1 MSAERKA
8 RWRRE
13 MDWLLSVTDH
23 IVEFVPSRQTSEDGA
38 TIEIMITQQRG
49 DLQMNIPAL
58 RKLDAMLIGSLDDF
72 EDQTMFSYVSRDAD
86 ESEKGNARRDGD
98 KWWLPTV
105 RVPLGGLSESSRRW
119 IQLRKDSATQVHK
132 AAMAIN
138 AQVLMEME
146 VPEAYVES
154 LPKNGRESLGDT
166 IYKSITDDVFDPQE
180 FLGRMDLST
189 EHKILD
195 LKNRIEASVVIW
207 KRKMQDKESKP
218 SWASAVS
225 LEKRELFEE
234 RAEIILILIKQRF
247 PGIPQSALDISKI
260 QYNKDVG
267 LSIQESYSRILESLA
282 FMLIS
287 RIDDVLYADSIAR
300 GPTTKC
306 LKGRQSPPN
315 VEAKTGHA
323 KVPPEVKAGKKF
335 SYTEHVGVARSPTA
349 RH

>member
-1 MSAERKA
+1 MATEEVTFSVMLLDQIASIFGEHSRLELMSAERKA

-23 IVEFVPSRQTSEDGA
+23 IVEFVPSRQTYRAYNSKFVA
-38 TIEIMITQQRG
+38 SQ
-49 DLQMNIPAL
+49 
-58 RKLDAMLIGSLDDF
+58 GSLDDF

-86 ESEKGNARRDGD
+86 ESKKGNTRRDDD
-98 KWWLPTV
+98 KWWLPMV

-146 VPEAYVES
+146 VPETYVES
-154 LPKNGRESLGDT
+154 LPKDGLVNGAQDSRPEKQNRGLGCDMEEENAGQR
-166 IYKSITDDVFDPQE
+166 KQALVGFDSQ
-180 FLGRMDLST
+180 FG
-189 EHKILD
+189 
-195 LKNRIEASVVIW
+195 
-207 KRKMQDKESKP
+207 
-218 SWASAVS
+218 
-225 LEKRELFEE
+225 EE
-234 RAEIILILIKQRF
+234 GA
-247 PGIPQSALDISKI
+247 
-260 QYNKDVG
+260 DVG

-306 LKGRQSPPN
+306 LKGRQFPPN
-315 VEAKTGHA
+315 VAAKTGHA
-323 KVPPEVKAGKKF
+323 KMPLEVKAGKKF